1 LLPGARIQVEIIR
14 DQQRIVLDVA
24 LIERR
29 DRTVTASLP
38 QTRPEAKEVKLGIE
52 VQALTPGLADQFK
65 LQDNRG
71 VLITKV
77 DPGGIAQNEG
87 LQEGDLIKEVNRVA
101 VGSVEEFNGAISKVR
116 PGETVLFRVLRESRA
131 FFVVLKSNGS

>member
-1 LLPGARIQVEIIR
+1 
-14 DQQRIVLDVA
+14 
-24 LIERR
+24 
-29 DRTVTASLP
+29 VTASLP
-38 QTRPEAKEVKLGIE
+38 QARPEAKEVKLGIE

-87 LQEGDLIKEVNRVA
+87 LQEGDLIKEVNRIA